1 MKLSPPQDLIPT
13 PLPPARK
20 ECTYI
25 GDVCSI
31 HGKGAK
37 LKWRLAKTKS
47 LGPNGILRPDR
58 EYYRVCDVGIA
69 NIRLVQPSLPQSWTK
84 KTLIRKTED
93 TRKTFSNTFVNSN
106 VLSTPSMGQPGYD
119 DAVEGAG
126 IKDDRTS

>member
-1 MKLSPPQDLIPT
+1 MRRMLHPHWTHPRPWERPHPPLRMVTRTIPPQDLIPT

-58 EYYRVCDVGIA
+58 EYYRVCDVGIS
-69 NIRLVQPSLPQSWTK
+69 NIKLVQPSLPQSWTK
-84 KTLIRKTED
+84 KTPIRKTED
-93 TRKTFSNTFVNSN
+93 PYGH
-106 VLSTPSMGQPGYD
+106 L
-119 DAVEGAG
+119 
-126 IKDDRTS
+126 